1 MKEEIIKHN
10 PSSEFYSD
18 NERCHITELYNLH
31 KDENLSIAKA
41 RVEKGVSTAFHSLK
55 DVDEK
60 YVILLGQG
68 IVEVGELPPTEVTFG
83 DVVCIPAGTKQRIT
97 NTGNSDLIFL
107 CICTP
112 RFKKELYVDLENH
125 A

>member
-1 MKEEIIKHN
+1 MKEEIINHN

-68 IVEVGELPPTEVTFG
+68 IVEVGELPPTEVLHLEMLY
-83 DVVCIPAGTKQRIT
+83 VSLPEQ
-97 NTGNSDLIFL
+97 N
-107 CICTP
+107 
-112 RFKKELYVDLENH
+112 KELQTLAIQILFFSVSAPQGLKRSYMLT
-125 A
+125 